1 MKSYQRKAIKTAS
14 ILGVILLVIIVN
26 FSVKISSSDAHA
38 KRLHHER
45 YYQEIWCAERGGVTE
60 YQLPSRTRV
69 DCLTGTEAV
78 EADFASKW
86 YEAIGQS
93 LYYAMETGKQA
104 AILLIIETPKDLIY
118 FERMQ
123 ETIMYHK
130 LPITVYTIG
139 RGAK

>member
-1 MKSYQRKAIKTAS
+1 MKKDRQRSIKDIVVALM
-14 ILGVILLVIIVN
+14 IVIALVLII
-26 FSVKISSSDAHA
+26 STSDADA

-45 YYQEIWCAERGGVTE
+45 YYQEIWCTKMGGVTE
-60 YQLPSRTRV
+60 YQLPSRARV

-78 EADFASKW
+78 EADFAKKW

-93 LYYAMETGKQA
+93 LYYAMMTGKQA

-118 FERMQ
+118 LERMQ
-123 ETIMYHK
+123 ETIMYHR
-130 LPITVYTIG
+130 LPIVVYTIG